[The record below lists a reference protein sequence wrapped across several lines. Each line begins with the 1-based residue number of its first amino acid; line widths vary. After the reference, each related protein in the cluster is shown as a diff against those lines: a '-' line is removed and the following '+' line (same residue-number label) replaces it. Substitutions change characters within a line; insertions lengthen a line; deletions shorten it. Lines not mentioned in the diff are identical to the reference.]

1 MNRVRFED
9 IRGQERAV
17 DRLRRSIDSGRIG
30 SAYLFVG
37 PAGVGKR
44 ATAMAFAG
52 ALDCQTGGTSA
63 CGECRSCRDV
73 ARGEHPDVAVW
84 RREENKKIFG
94 IPRVREIIA
103 SMAMKAYAGPWKV
116 TIVDEADTMNDEA
129 ANAFL
134 LTLEEPPPRTVLI
147 LIAANARALPETI
160 VSRCQTVVFQPL
172 APEAVLDLLAAEGVD
187 REQAR
192 GVAGV
197 ADGSLDLAREM
208 LGEAWGK
215 SVERAAKWTGD
226 LAAADEPDPL
236 HGEITSLTT
245 RDDAD
250 RFLTVVQLALRTS
263 ARKRAG
269 LEEDAV
275 AGPRALGPFAAAW
288 PLPAILAAMRT
299 VDRARKDLRAN
310 LNVRIVVENLA
321 LDLYG
326 IGRGNSIPTEHLSRS
341 MR

>member
-9 IRGQERAV
+9 IRGQDRAV

-30 SAYLFVG
+30 SANLFVG

-44 ATAMAFAG
+44 TTAMAFAA
-52 ALDCQTGGTSA
+52 ALDCQTHGTSA

-84 RREENKKIFG
+84 RRPEDKKVFTIG
-94 IPRVREIIA
+94 RVREIIA

-134 LTLEEPPPRTVLI
+134 LTLEEPPAETVLI

-160 VSRCQTVVFQPL
+160 ASRCQTIVFQPL
-172 APEAVLDLLAAEGVD
+172 AQEVIRDLLVAEGID
-187 REQAR
+187 RELAR
-192 GVAGV
+192 GVAGL

-226 LAAADEPDPL
+226 FAVADEPDPL

-250 RFLTVVQLALRTS
+250 RFLTVVQLSLRSS

-269 LEEDAV
+269 LEENAV
-275 AGPRALGPFAAAW
+275 AGPRGLGPFAAAW
-288 PLPAILAAMRT
+288 PLPAILAAMRM

-310 LNVRIVVENLA
+310 LNVRVVVENFA
-321 LDLYG
+321 MDLHG
-326 IGRGNSIPTEHLSRS
+326 IRRRNSVPTEHLSRS